1 MISSIKG
8 TVTVDSRE
16 DNKHGLICISLLFK
30 RMLEVQTKLKTVA
43 ILYTEV
49 HKINSNLI
57 KQLPGMSLYLSED
70 EIFFPP
76 CLPTVR
82 AYPVSSR
89 TLTTDRFTN
98 ALQGADFWKRGRFA
112 LLVWMDVKGGFWK
125 RLRPGVGSNVIASE
139 HIADLDSTKCACS
152 HQRW

>member
-1 MISSIKG
+1 MILSIKG
-8 TVTVDSRE
+8 TVTVDCRE

-30 RMLEVQTKLKTVA
+30 RMLEVQKKLKTVA

-49 HKINSNLI
+49 HKINNNLI
-57 KQLPGMSLYLSED
+57 KQLPGMFLYLSED

-98 ALQGADFWKRGRFA
+98 DLQDADF
-112 LLVWMDVKGGFWK
+112 
-125 RLRPGVGSNVIASE
+125 
-139 HIADLDSTKCACS
+139 
-152 HQRW
+152 

>member
-1 MISSIKG
+1 MILSIKG

-70 EIFFPP
+70 EIFSPP

-98 ALQGADFWKRGRFA
+98 ALQGADF
-112 LLVWMDVKGGFWK
+112 
-125 RLRPGVGSNVIASE
+125 
-139 HIADLDSTKCACS
+139 
-152 HQRW
+152 

>member
-1 MISSIKG
+1 MILSIKG

-98 ALQGADFWKRGRFA
+98 ALQGADLLKTRPFCFTRVDGCKRRF
-112 LLVWMDVKGGFWK
+112 LKTVTPWCWIQCYRKRRYSRFGF
-125 RLRPGVGSNVIASE
+125 
-139 HIADLDSTKCACS
+139 D
-152 HQRW
+152 

>member
-1 MISSIKG
+1 MILSIKG

-30 RMLEVQTKLKTVA
+30 RMLEVQKKLKTVA
-43 ILYTEV
+43 ILYIEV

-57 KQLPGMSLYLSED
+57 RQLPGMFLYLSED

-98 ALQGADFWKRGRFA
+98 DLQDADFWKRGRFA

-125 RLRPGVGSNVIASE
+125 RLRLGVGSNVIASE
-139 HIADLDSTKCACS
+139 DIADLDSTKCACS

>member
-1 MISSIKG
+1 MILSIKG
-8 TVTVDSRE
+8 TVMVDSRE

-57 KQLPGMSLYLSED
+57 KQLLGRSLYLSKD

-89 TLTTDRFTN
+89 TLTIDLFTN
-98 ALQGADFWKRGRFA
+98 ALQGADFWKRGHFA

-125 RLRPGVGSNVIASE
+125 WLRPGVGSNVIASE
-139 HIADLDSTKCACS
+139 HIADLDSTKCAYS

>member
-1 MISSIKG
+1 MILSIIG

-16 DNKHGLICISLLFK
+16 DNKHGLICISLQFK

-89 TLTTDRFTN
+89 TLHKCSSGCRFLKTRPFRFTRVD
-98 ALQGADFWKRGRFA
+98 GCKRRF
-112 LLVWMDVKGGFWK
+112 LKTVTPG
-125 RLRPGVGSNVIASE
+125 PGVGSNVMASE

>member
-1 MISSIKG
+1 MILSIKG
-8 TVTVDSRE
+8 TVMVDSRE

-30 RMLEVQTKLKTVA
+30 RMLIEVRTKLKTVA

-57 KQLPGMSLYLSED
+57 KQLPGMTSYLSED

-98 ALQGADFWKRGRFA
+98 ALQGADF
-112 LLVWMDVKGGFWK
+112 
-125 RLRPGVGSNVIASE
+125 
-139 HIADLDSTKCACS
+139 
-152 HQRW
+152 

>member
-1 MISSIKG
+1 MILSIKG
-8 TVTVDSRE
+8 TVIVDSRE

-57 KQLPGMSLYLSED
+57 KQLPGMTSYLSED

-98 ALQGADFWKRGRFA
+98 ALQGADF
-112 LLVWMDVKGGFWK
+112 
-125 RLRPGVGSNVIASE
+125 
-139 HIADLDSTKCACS
+139 
-152 HQRW
+152 

>member
-1 MISSIKG
+1 MILSIKG
-8 TVTVDSRE
+8 TVIVDSQE

-57 KQLPGMSLYLSED
+57 KQLPGMTLYLSED
-70 EIFFPP
+70 EILFPP

-98 ALQGADFWKRGRFA
+98 ALQGADFWKRGCFV